1 MVLCTEEVE
10 IYYVEVIDRVTQE
23 LITDVRCGT
32 DYTQAQ
38 MQKDLLDL
46 AWDDGSTYTTIVSD
60 FEEE

>member
-10 IYYVEVIDRVTQE
+10 VYYVEVIDRVTQE